1 MGITWKLNKSE
12 KDNTKLCFDYSQHQL
27 IEAMLKRELINS
39 NIQKKYT
46 LFSWEICARGAS
58 PYLYFLISTLI
69 IFLWA

>member
-46 LFSWEICARGAS
+46 LFSWEICARGA
-58 PYLYFLISTLI
+58 
-69 IFLWA
+69 